1 MLLKTTK
8 AALLKGID
16 QVLLTYQVAALT
28 KQVDRVLY
36 DYVKT
41 SQDIF
46 WGCRPTVLPPKKFFF
61 PPHETL
67 LDYTA
72 DGQVSAPIESKPLVL
87 LGIHPCDL
95 RGIQILDE
103 AFADLHGD
111 PNYLERREKAIII
124 GLDCHQ
130 NCDQDSFCYKVGA
143 NYAKTGYD
151 IMLYPL
157 KDDQY
162 LVEIATD
169 RGSVFA
175 EQFLRAIKGE
185 ETELE
190 EYQQTKAKA
199 FESLKPFKDLEKF
212 PELFQENTHHP
223 IWAHEGARCL
233 SCGSCVMVCP
243 TCYCFNVTDD
253 WALNMQTGKRERH
266 WDGCMLHDFTTV
278 ATGEN
283 FRPTATARLH
293 HRINRKFNYL
303 MKKHGQAVCVGCG
316 RCVRACL
323 AEISPKTI
331 AEAINGEDEKEWN

>member
-8 AALLKGID
+8 TAFLKGID
-16 QVLLTYQVAALT
+16 QVLSTYQVAALT
-28 KQVDRVLY
+28 KRGDRVLY
-36 DYVKT
+36 DYVSS

-46 WGCRPTVLPPKKFFF
+46 WGCQPTVLPPKKFFS

-67 LDYTA
+67 LNYTA
-72 DGQVSAPIESKPLVL
+72 DGKITAKIESKAFVL
-87 LGIHPCDL
+87 FGIHPCDL
-95 RGIQILDE
+95 RGIQLLDE
-103 AFADLHGD
+103 AFADAHGD
-111 PNYLERREKAIII
+111 PNYLNRREKAIII
-124 GLDCHQ
+124 GLDCHRH
-130 NCDQDSFCYKVGA
+130 CDGDAFCYKVGS

-162 LVEIATD
+162 LVEIATP

-185 ETELE
+185 EKELE
-190 EYQQTKAKA
+190 AYNQAKTKA
-199 FESLKPFKDLEKF
+199 FEAFKPFKNLEKF
-212 PELFQENTHHP
+212 PELFQKNLHHP
-223 IWAHEGARCL
+223 IWEKEGSRCL

-243 TCYCFNVTDD
+243 TCYCFNVMDE
-253 WALNMQTGKRERH
+253 WSLNLKDGKRERH
-266 WDGCMLHDFTTV
+266 WDACMLHDFTTV

-303 MKKHGQAVCVGCG
+303 MKKHGQSACVGCG

-323 AEISPKTI
+323 ADISPKTI
-331 AEAINGEDEKEWN
+331 AEAISDEGEE